1 MIKDKNVVAQ
11 LIRRAERAGFKA
23 IALTVDTPRLGR
35 READI
40 KNRHLA
46 EQANQSLNWKDVKWL
61 QTITHLPILLKGVLT
76 ADDGKQD
83 SDKMS
88 SLFLL
93 EGLLHPDPSPNSP
106 DPVTALLEPSP
117 SSPAME
123 SDLSVMEAMHAPIF
137 FERYDVHGDMK
148 SVPSEVIES
157 IRKNKTCLKGR
168 LKTPIGG
175 GVSPLNV
182 QLRKELDRYASPV
195 NCFNLPGLP
204 TSHLDVDIVVVR
216 ENTEGDYSGL
226 EHEVLESLKVLP
238 SYYYY
243 NLIVDYQVVSLHTY
257 LFTEILQNCQNH
269 DVTERELFGRRVEE
283 RETLV
288 FSGEL
293 VGVVDAMVA
302 GGVEGGLVGGAKH
315 RCFVFVTDIAWDL
328 HLGCFSRLNRN
339 DFTKSITKDDNGREE
354 FSKKEGKQLSE
365 GKERELSNDERDEEK
380 IRRERWKNS
389 EKSSEERGR
398 NSKESNEERGR
409 EDSKKKEEAY
419 LVDCGFKFRN
429 LLLKFALIARYAS
442 LLRCLFTPDF
452 AFKLRKIASNL
463 DRIVAIQK
471 RSHGSQR
478 PYYDPTTILTWSRS
492 KVRVRSNAVMT
503 KFCSERIARYS
514 FEYAYLNNRKKVTAV
529 HKANIMKLADGLFL
543 ESCREV
549 ASKYPG
555 IKYNE
560 IIVDN
565 CCMQLVSKPEQF
577 DVMVTPNLYGNLV
590 ANTAAGIAGG
600 TGVMP
605 GGALAGNVG
614 NEKILEQN
622 KANPVA
628 LLLSS
633 AMMLRH
639 LQFPSFTDRLET
651 SMKRVISEGR
661 YRTKDLG
668 GDSTPQEVVD
678 AIIANLD

>member
-1 MIKDKNVVAQ
+1 
-11 LIRRAERAGFKA
+11 
-23 IALTVDTPRLGR
+23 
-35 READI
+35 
-40 KNRHLA
+40 
-46 EQANQSLNWKDVKWL
+46 
-61 QTITHLPILLKGVLT
+61 
-76 ADDGKQD
+76 
-83 SDKMS
+83 
-88 SLFLL
+88 
-93 EGLLHPDPSPNSP
+93 
-106 DPVTALLEPSP
+106 
-117 SSPAME
+117 ME

-226 EHEVLESLKVLP
+226 EHEVLESLK
-238 SYYYY
+238 Y
-243 NLIVDYQVVSLHTY
+243 
-257 LFTEILQNCQNH
+257 
-269 DVTERELFGRRVEE
+269 VTERELFGRRVEE

-302 GGVEGGLVGGAKH
+302 GGVEGGLVGRAKH
-315 RCFVFVTDIAWDL
+315 RCFVF
-328 HLGCFSRLNRN
+328 
-339 DFTKSITKDDNGREE
+339 
-354 FSKKEGKQLSE
+354 
-365 GKERELSNDERDEEK
+365 
-380 IRRERWKNS
+380 
-389 EKSSEERGR
+389 
-398 NSKESNEERGR
+398 
-409 EDSKKKEEAY
+409 
-419 LVDCGFKFRN
+419 
-429 LLLKFALIARYAS
+429 
-442 LLRCLFTPDF
+442 
-452 AFKLRKIASNL
+452 
-463 DRIVAIQK
+463 
-471 RSHGSQR
+471 
-478 PYYDPTTILTWSRS
+478 
-492 KVRVRSNAVMT
+492 VMT
-503 KFCSERIARYS
+503 KFCSERIARYA

-555 IKYNE
+555 GRS
-560 IIVDN
+560 
-565 CCMQLVSKPEQF
+565 QATL
-577 DVMVTPNLYGNLV
+577 VTPNLYGNLV

-605 GGALAGNVG
+605 GGNVG

-651 SMKRVISEGR
+651 SVKRVISEGR